1 MKRVLESA
9 HQGWLGAKENLIPGL
24 VIIFF
29 AALLVTAYYLY
40 SPVRDALEGLQT
52 ISKSW
57 GLMFSMLTSAI
68 GAGLIPGLYLMAIG
82 KSRRDARGFLD
93 ILFTC
98 FVWATNMIWVDYFYR
113 FQDSFWG
120 PSTTFGIVISKMLLD
135 QFVFTAFLSIH
146 HVGIGFRLRDLN
158 YDFSALGRALRDDW
172 IIKVTM
178 PMLVNCWLTWIP
190 GTLVVYSLPLP
201 LQIPL
206 MVLIQFFFALEMAFV
221 SSKMKTDPQPLLT
234 NN

>member
-9 HQGWLGAKENLIPGL
+9 HEGWLGARENLIPGL

-29 AALLVTAYYLY
+29 AALLVTAYYAF
-40 SPVRDALEGLQT
+40 SSVRAALEGLQALRN
-52 ISKSW
+52 SW
-57 GLMFSMLTSAI
+57 GLAFSMLTSAI
-68 GAGLIPGLYLMAIG
+68 GAGLIPGLYLMAVG
-82 KSRRDARGFLD
+82 KNHRDTRGFLD
-93 ILFTC
+93 LLFTC
-98 FVWATNMIWVDYFYR
+98 FVWATNMIWVDYFYQ
-113 FQDSFWG
+113 FQDWFWG
-120 PSTTFGIVISKMLLD
+120 PSATFAIVIAKMLLD

-158 YDFSALGRALRDDW
+158 YDFKALGFALRDDW
-172 IIKVTM
+172 IIKVTI

-206 MVLIQFFFALEMAFV
+206 MVLIQCFFALEMAFV
-221 SSKMKTDPQPLLT
+221 SSKMKTSLQAI
-234 NN
+234 

>member
-9 HQGWLGAKENLIPGL
+9 HQGWLGAKENLIQGL
-24 VIIFF
+24 VIIFC
-29 AALLVTAYYLY
+29 AALLVTSYYLY
-40 SPVRDALEGLQT
+40 APVREALEGLQA

-68 GAGLIPGLYLMAIG
+68 GAGLIPGLYLMVVG
-82 KSRRDARGFLD
+82 KSRRDTRGYLD

-113 FQDSFWG
+113 FQDWFWG
-120 PSTTFGIVISKMLLD
+120 PSATFGIVIAKMLLD

-158 YDFSALGRALRDDW
+158 YDFAALRRALRDDW
-172 IIKVTM
+172 IIKVTI

-206 MVLIQFFFALEMAFV
+206 MVLIQCFFALEMAFV
-221 SSKMKTDPQPLLT
+221 SSKMEISAQAI
-234 NN
+234 

>member
-9 HQGWLGAKENLIPGL
+9 HQGWLGAKENLIQGL
-24 VIIFF
+24 VIIFC
-29 AALLVTAYYLY
+29 AALLVTSYYLY
-40 SPVRDALEGLQT
+40 APVREALEGLQA

-68 GAGLIPGLYLMAIG
+68 GAGLIPGLYLMVVG
-82 KSRRDARGFLD
+82 KSRRDTRGYLD

-113 FQDSFWG
+113 FQDWFWG
-120 PSTTFGIVISKMLLD
+120 PSATFGIVIAKMLLD

-158 YDFSALGRALRDDW
+158 YDFAALRRALRDDW
-172 IIKVTM
+172 IIKVTI

-206 MVLIQFFFALEMAFV
+206 MVFIQCFFALEMAFV
-221 SSKMKTDPQPLLT
+221 SSKMEISAQAI
-234 NN
+234 

>member
-1 MKRVLESA
+1 
-9 HQGWLGAKENLIPGL
+9 
-24 VIIFF
+24 
-29 AALLVTAYYLY
+29 
-40 SPVRDALEGLQT
+40 
-52 ISKSW
+52 
-57 GLMFSMLTSAI
+57 
-68 GAGLIPGLYLMAIG
+68 
-82 KSRRDARGFLD
+82 
-93 ILFTC
+93 
-98 FVWATNMIWVDYFYR
+98 MIWVDYFYR
-113 FQDSFWG
+113 FQDSFWV

-221 SSKMKTDPQPLLT
+221 SSKMKTDLQPLLT
-234 NN
+234 DN

>member
-9 HQGWLGAKENLIPGL
+9 HQGWLGAKENLIQGL
-24 VIIFF
+24 VIIFC
-29 AALLVTAYYLY
+29 AALLVTSYYLY
-40 SPVRDALEGLQT
+40 APVREALEGLQA

-68 GAGLIPGLYLMAIG
+68 GAGLIPGLYLMVVG
-82 KSRRDARGFLD
+82 KSRRDTRGYLD

-113 FQDSFWG
+113 FQDWFWG
-120 PSTTFGIVISKMLLD
+120 PSATFGIVIAKMLLD

-158 YDFSALGRALRDDW
+158 YDFAVLGRALRDDW
-172 IIKVTM
+172 IIKVTI

-206 MVLIQFFFALEMAFV
+206 MVFIQCFFALEMAFV
-221 SSKMKTDPQPLLT
+221 SNKMEISAQAI
-234 NN
+234 

>member
-9 HQGWLGAKENLIPGL
+9 RNGWLGARENLVPGL
-24 VIIFF
+24 VIIFI
-29 AALLVTAYYLY
+29 AALLVAAYYTF
-40 SPVRDALEGLQT
+40 SSVHAALVGLQ
-52 ISKSW
+52 SFRNSW
-57 GLMFSMLTSAI
+57 GLAFSMVTSAV
-68 GAGLIPGLYLMAIG
+68 GAGVIPGLYLMAVG
-82 KSRRDARGFLD
+82 KSRRDTRGFLD

-113 FQDSFWG
+113 FQDWFWG
-120 PSTTFGIVISKMLLD
+120 PSTTFGIVIAKMLLD

-158 YDFSALGRALRDDW
+158 YDFAALGRALHDDW
-172 IIKVTM
+172 IIKVTI

-206 MVLIQFFFALEMAFV
+206 MVLIQCFFALEMAFV
-221 SSKMKTDPQPLLT
+221 SSKMETSAQAI
-234 NN
+234 

>member
-1 MKRVLESA
+1 MKRILEAA
-9 HQGWLGAKENLIPGL
+9 HAGWLGAKENLIPGL

-29 AALLVTAYYLY
+29 AGLLVAAYYAF
-40 SPVRDALEGLQT
+40 SSVRDALEGLQALRN
-52 ISKSW
+52 SW
-57 GLMFSMLTSAI
+57 GLGFSMLTSAI
-68 GAGLIPGLYLMAIG
+68 GAGIIPGIYLMLAG
-82 KSRRDARGFLD
+82 ENRHDARGFLD
-93 ILFTC
+93 LLFTC
-98 FVWATNMIWVDYFYR
+98 LVWATNMIWVDYFYQ

-158 YDFSALGRALRDDW
+158 YDLKALGRALKDDW
-172 IIKVTM
+172 LIKVTI

-221 SSKMKTDPQPLLT
+221 SSKMKISVQAV
-234 NN
+234 

>member
-1 MKRVLESA
+1 MKRVLEA
-9 HQGWLGAKENLIPGL
+9 ARNGWLGAKENLVQGL

-29 AALLVTAYYLY
+29 AALLVAAYYTF
-40 SPVRDALEGLQT
+40 SSVRDALVGLQFFRT
-52 ISKSW
+52 SW
-57 GLMFSMLTSAI
+57 GLGFSMLTSAI
-68 GAGLIPGLYLMAIG
+68 GVGLIPGLYLMAVG
-82 KSRRDARGFLD
+82 KSRHDGRGFLD
-93 ILFTC
+93 LLFTSL
-98 FVWATNMIWVDYFYR
+98 VWATNMIWVDNFYN
-113 FQDSFWG
+113 FQDWFWG
-120 PSTTFGIVISKMLLD
+120 PSSTFGIVISKMLLD

-158 YDFSALGRALRDDW
+158 YDFKALWRALKDDW
-172 IIKVTM
+172 IIKVTI

-221 SSKMKTDPQPLLT
+221 SSKMTDPIAL
-234 NN
+234 